1 MWVLALD
8 TTTRDGSVALVRDDT
23 VVVSRPGDPGVS
35 HAERVP
41 ADLRAVLAEAGLALG
56 AVDVFA
62 VATGPGGFTGLRIG
76 LAAVQGLALALD
88 RPTAGVPSL
97 AALAWDLFERDPA
110 ATVTGVWMDASRG
123 EVFAAAFTRPGS
135 GRAGPPQW
143 PVTTLASASAAT
155 PGETLQAWQGLVPSA
170 AALVAACQP
179 TAAALAAAAGYR
191 TVPPATHLA
200 GVVGRLAWR
209 LHQTA
214 CTGAPGTL
222 APEYVRRPD
231 VEIERDRRR
240 AAGQAG

>member
-23 VVVSRPGDPGVS
+23 VVVARPGDPGVS

-41 ADLRAVLAEAGLALG
+41 ADLRAVLADAGLALG

-76 LAAVQGLALALD
+76 LAAIQGLALALD

-97 AALAWDLFERDPA
+97 DALAWDLLDRDPA
-110 ATVTGVWMDASRG
+110 AATAGVWMDASRG
-123 EVFAAAFTRPGS
+123 EVFAAAFSRPAS
-135 GRAGPPQW
+135 GHAGPPEW
-143 PVTTLASASAAT
+143 PLTALASATAAT
-155 PGETLQAWQGLVPSA
+155 PEQTLATWAGLVPPASP
-170 AALVAACQP
+170 LVAACQP
-179 TAAALAAAAGYR
+179 AAAAVAAAAGYR
-191 TVPPATHLA
+191 MMPPATHLA

-209 LHQTA
+209 LHQTSRSGPA
-214 CTGAPGTL
+214 ATL

-240 AAGQAG
+240 TAGPVG

>member
-23 VVVSRPGDPGVS
+23 VVLARPGDPGVS
-35 HAERVP
+35 HTERVP
-41 ADLRAVLAEAGLALG
+41 ADLRAILADAGLALG

-97 AALAWDLFERDPA
+97 EALAWDLFDRDPTVA
-110 ATVTGVWMDASRG
+110 ATGVWMDASRG
-123 EVFAAAFTRPGS
+123 EVFAAAFTRPG
-135 GRAGPPQW
+135 ALMPPAF
-143 PVTTLASASAAT
+143 PLATLARPTAAT
-155 PGETLQAWQGLVPSA
+155 PDETLAAWQSELAPGAP
-170 AALVAACQP
+170 LVAACQP
-179 TAAALAAAAGYR
+179 GAAARAATAGYR
-191 TVPPATHLA
+191 LEPPADHLA

-209 LHQTA
+209 LHLSA
-214 CTGAPGTL
+214 HTGAPGTL

-240 AAGQAG
+240 ATGQAG

>member
-23 VVVSRPGDPGVS
+23 VVVARPGDRNVS

-41 ADLRAVLAEAGLALG
+41 ADLRAVLADGGLALG
-56 AVDVFA
+56 AVDLFA

-76 LAAVQGLALALD
+76 LAAIQGLALALD

-97 AALAWDLFERDPA
+97 DALAWELLDRDPIA
-110 ATVTGVWMDASRG
+110 HTAGVWMEASRG
-123 EVFAAAFTRPGS
+123 EVFAAAFRRTQS
-135 GRAGPPQW
+135 DSAGPGW
-143 PVTTLASASAAT
+143 PLAPLAPATAAT
-155 PGETLQAWQGLVPSA
+155 PQETIAAWEGLVPSSS
-170 AALVAACQP
+170 ALVAACQP
-179 TAAALAAAAGYR
+179 AAAAQAAAAGYR

-200 GVVGRLAWR
+200 AVVGRLAWR
-209 LHQTA
+209 LHQRA
-214 CTGAPGTL
+214 RTGPAASI

-240 AAGQAG
+240 TAGPVG